1 MPDVNHDREHDGL
14 RSEAPESCVWCLS
27 PRAGGRREQGRREQG
42 RREKEVRGEGGGS
55 EGGGGRARDLAW
67 SPRAL
72 SPTWEVRGGALYPGR
87 LEAQQTLVIT
97 TVVIGAPLVAQLVKN
112 LPAM

>member
-1 MPDVNHDREHDGL
+1 M
-14 RSEAPESCVWCLS
+14 
-27 PRAGGRREQGRREQG
+27 
-42 RREKEVRGEGGGS
+42 RGEGGGS
-55 EGGGGRARDLAW
+55 EGGGGRAGDLAW

-112 LPAM
+112 LPAMQETPV

>member
-1 MPDVNHDREHDGL
+1 MALDL
-14 RSEAPESCVWCLS
+14 RHQGGELCVVSLPE
-27 PRAGGRREQGRREQG
+27 GRREERA
-42 RREKEVRGEGGGS
+42 REKGAREEEARGEGG
-55 EGGGGRARDLAW
+55 RAGDLAW

-112 LPAM
+112 LPAMQETPV